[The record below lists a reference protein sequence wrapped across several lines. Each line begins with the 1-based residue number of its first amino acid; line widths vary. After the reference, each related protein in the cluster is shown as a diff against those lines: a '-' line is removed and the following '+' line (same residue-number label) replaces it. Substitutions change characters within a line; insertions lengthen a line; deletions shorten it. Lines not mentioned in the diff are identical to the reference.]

1 MHKRQI
7 SDDLTYI
14 WKEERGGEECRDGK
28 WKKEEMGERKEAHRY
43 REQISGSQRQEVK
56 WRQKGKGGQ
65 KVQTSSYKIMNSR
78 ECNM

>member
-56 WRQKGKGGQ
+56 
-65 KVQTSSYKIMNSR
+65 
-78 ECNM
+78 